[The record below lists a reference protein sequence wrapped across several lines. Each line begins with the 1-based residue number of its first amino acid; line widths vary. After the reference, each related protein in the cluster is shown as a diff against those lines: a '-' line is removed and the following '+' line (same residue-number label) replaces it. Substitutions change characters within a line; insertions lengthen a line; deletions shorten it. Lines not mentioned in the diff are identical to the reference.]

1 MLISAIKLAVPIG
14 IMLLCNALVPLT
26 ANALLLNNGG
36 GDGMFL
42 PVPSQLFPI
51 SHHSMNASISSP
63 NSVQFSPSS
72 NLNIRN
78 GSDSYYY
85 NNSGSWANK
94 TPHDLWNPFFAIS
107 PFLNIPKNLIVP
119 PTCLLN
125 VCPTIIGTQRG
136 DIIIATAVNNA
147 RILGLGGNDVIEC
160 GIGNCNVFTAFGNNV
175 LMSGP
180 STSAHLYGGSG
191 GYFRPGNN
199 IFIGGGGETLM
210 VGGRGNDQFYAGS
223 NNLFDGGGDV
233 MIGGSGANYFD
244 CGPNGNG
251 VILDFNPAKGDTK
264 APNCKFVITSYSN
277 NIFGGPGLPNIF
289 GGPGLFPGQNLTDF
303 NANQAHNTN
312 TSTSAVT
319 GGPGL
324 LQGQNL
330 RDFNANQAHNTNTST
345 SAVTA
350 HTQIP
355 SSP

>member
-1 MLISAIKLAVPIG
+1 
-14 IMLLCNALVPLT
+14 
-26 ANALLLNNGG
+26 
-36 GDGMFL
+36 MFL

-210 VGGRGNDQFYAGS
+210 VGGRGNDQFMLDQITYLMG
-223 NNLFDGGGDV
+223 DDV
-233 MIGGSGANYFD
+233 MIGGSGVNYFD

-350 HTQIP
+350 HTRIP